1 MSDAVNHNV
10 FGTDL
15 VQPVWNPKA
24 LWKTWDI
31 QEIYTGTVGENRYVP
46 KVRDHIKDPMTNQTW
61 VVTAVD
67 QITLIPTLQALGTSN
82 SQVLSSQD
90 LLFASG
96 PGWPSQTYRI
106 FIDDTTFPYRLDVDD
121 SLHLRAVS
129 AAYVKIVRGSIYA
142 DYSVVAFQMDA
153 AGNIETDNIA
163 LDLVAVEPGWVNYN
177 IKTIR
182 PSFTNTK
189 FADGDVL
196 TVLVFSR
203 EGHLLSHTPLVV
215 VNSNF
220 IRQST
225 APIKHIKNISL
236 KSPYLSETNPSLLQL
251 PTNWN
256 NNTLNIKGVLHYS
269 DGSSVE
275 LPIDGRKFSLD
286 GWDSMITSI
295 PGQPFDFNLRY
306 SMDAGEAAA
315 PEVSAFNNGINLPI
329 RAVLVEV
336 NNSYSVKLYAYPVW
350 NKISQTFVLKWYLTN
365 LDRTFFRDVSQLVRI
380 AANSASFDGSLYG
393 QLQRLQVSLNL
404 RDVFTTYKSFV
415 HTQAVDITLYGSP
428 VDFPSPWVVKHNRM
442 DSAVFGAGLFAK
454 RVTNGITLA
463 SDIPTKEEW
472 IMRFYENL
480 RPITENPTDPLSIE
494 TPNKFSVVFGGQTT
508 DFDIDQWDQNLILTV
523 VPQTQDTVTIVFK
536 RSSASGDLVL
546 GVAATS
552 VWQ

>member
-236 KSPYLSETNPSLLQL
+236 KSPWHPS
-251 PTNWN
+251 
-256 NNTLNIKGVLHYS
+256 S
-269 DGSSVE
+269 
-275 LPIDGRKFSLD
+275 
-286 GWDSMITSI
+286 
-295 PGQPFDFNLRY
+295 
-306 SMDAGEAAA
+306 
-315 PEVSAFNNGINLPI
+315 
-329 RAVLVEV
+329 
-336 NNSYSVKLYAYPVW
+336 
-350 NKISQTFVLKWYLTN
+350 
-365 LDRTFFRDVSQLVRI
+365 
-380 AANSASFDGSLYG
+380 
-393 QLQRLQVSLNL
+393 
-404 RDVFTTYKSFV
+404 
-415 HTQAVDITLYGSP
+415 TQQ
-428 VDFPSPWVVKHNRM
+428 
-442 DSAVFGAGLFAK
+442 DSAG
-454 RVTNGITLA
+454 
-463 SDIPTKEEW
+463 
-472 IMRFYENL
+472 
-480 RPITENPTDPLSIE
+480 
-494 TPNKFSVVFGGQTT
+494 
-508 DFDIDQWDQNLILTV
+508 
-523 VPQTQDTVTIVFK
+523 
-536 RSSASGDLVL
+536 
-546 GVAATS
+546 
-552 VWQ
+552 

>member
-1 MSDAVNHNV
+1 MLLCCDA
-10 FGTDL
+10 GTQL
-15 VQPVWNPKA
+15 RQ
-24 LWKTWDI
+24 
-31 QEIYTGTVGENRYVP
+31 
-46 KVRDHIKDPMTNQTW
+46 
-61 VVTAVD
+61 
-67 QITLIPTLQALGTSN
+67 
-82 SQVLSSQD
+82 
-90 LLFASG
+90 LF
-96 PGWPSQTYRI
+96 

-380 AANSASFDGSLYG
+380 AEHA
-393 QLQRLQVSLNL
+393 
-404 RDVFTTYKSFV
+404 
-415 HTQAVDITLYGSP
+415 
-428 VDFPSPWVVKHNRM
+428 
-442 DSAVFGAGLFAK
+442 
-454 RVTNGITLA
+454 
-463 SDIPTKEEW
+463 
-472 IMRFYENL
+472 
-480 RPITENPTDPLSIE
+480 
-494 TPNKFSVVFGGQTT
+494 
-508 DFDIDQWDQNLILTV
+508 
-523 VPQTQDTVTIVFK
+523 
-536 RSSASGDLVL
+536 
-546 GVAATS
+546 
-552 VWQ
+552 